1 MWQIFQFLI
10 YISFIS
16 NTISQEDIP
25 AIDQLPEKSPAE
37 LRPCLLTSKLFA
49 ENEGGYLSLLE
60 DCNPFDR
67 YKGHPPKYVDGFRGI
82 APMVRFIFWFEIT
95 RSIKKKKYECLL
107 NRDWK
112 KMNS

>member
-16 NTISQEDIP
+16 NTTSQEDIP

-37 LRPCLLTSKLFA
+37 LRPCLLRSKSFA

-67 YKGHPPKYVDGFRGI
+67 YKGHPPKYVDEFRGI
-82 APMVRFIFWFEIT
+82 APMVRFTFWFEMFF
-95 RSIKKKKYECLL
+95 K
-107 NRDWK
+107 
-112 KMNS
+112 